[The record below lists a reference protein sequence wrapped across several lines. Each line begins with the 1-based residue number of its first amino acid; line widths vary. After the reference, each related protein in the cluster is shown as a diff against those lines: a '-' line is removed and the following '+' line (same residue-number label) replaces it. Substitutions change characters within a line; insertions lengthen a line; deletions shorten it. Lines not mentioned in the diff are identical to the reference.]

1 MKAYCNTPIS
11 GSHQIRG
18 QRHGPRMVACSSPC
32 WRLAWRLVGN
42 RNSRHAHEEL
52 SHLLLRCV
60 VDIAGNHMH
69 NSPYREGVLPWPAGF
84 LAS

>member
-1 MKAYCNTPIS
+1 MKAYCNTPTS

-18 QRHGPRMVACSSPC
+18 QHHGPRMVTYSSC
-32 WRLAWRLVGN
+32 WRHAWQLAGN
-42 RNSRHAHEEL
+42 RNSRRAHEEL

-69 NSPYREGVLPWPAGF
+69 NSPYREGPLPWPAGS